1 MRDKYEN
8 RKEQKTEDEEK
19 KGGAEGKKKKN
30 EMKLKKGR
38 SRKIW
43 MKVEKEKKKIERG

>member
-1 MRDKYEN
+1 MKIEKS
-8 RKEQKTEDEEK
+8 RKLKTKKK
-19 KGGAEGKKKKN
+19 KGGLKERKKN